1 MPDWTSRLAVSYT
14 DDTGSHAIVPV
25 DSFSPSFALAAEA
38 LHSIEQ
44 THIGVVYSPKA
55 MTFTISV
62 KAIGDATA
70 QLTLLA
76 FAGTRFDI
84 VLQETDDGTDWSFK
98 KIMLSDCVL
107 TSASP
112 TTATIS
118 GAPAATFS
126 GFSLAA
132 QVEPKTGSP
141 ANLP

>member
-1 MPDWTSRLAVSYT
+1 VDG
-14 DDTGSHAIVPV
+14 TGTHAIVPV
-25 DSFSPSFALAAEA
+25 DSYSPTFSLSAEA

-44 THIGVVYSPKA
+44 THIGVVYQPKA
-55 MTFTISV
+55 MTFSLSV

-76 FAGTRFDI
+76 FSGTRFDI

-107 TSASP
+107 TSAAP
-112 TTATIS
+112 TSATIS

-126 GFSLAA
+126 GFSLSA
-132 QVEPKTGSP
+132 QVDPKVGSQ
-141 ANLP
+141 AKLP

>member
-1 MPDWTSRLAVSYT
+1 MPDWRSRLAVSYV
-14 DDTGSHAIVPV
+14 DDTGTHAIIPV
-25 DSFSPSFALAAEA
+25 DSYSPSFSLSAEA

-44 THIGVVYSPKA
+44 THIGVVYQPKA
-55 MTFTISV
+55 ITFSLSV

-76 FAGTRFDI
+76 FGGTRFDI

-107 TSASP
+107 TSAAP
-112 TTATIS
+112 TSATIS

-126 GFSLAA
+126 GFSLSA
-132 QVEPKTGSP
+132 QVDPKVGSP
-141 ANLP
+141 AKLP